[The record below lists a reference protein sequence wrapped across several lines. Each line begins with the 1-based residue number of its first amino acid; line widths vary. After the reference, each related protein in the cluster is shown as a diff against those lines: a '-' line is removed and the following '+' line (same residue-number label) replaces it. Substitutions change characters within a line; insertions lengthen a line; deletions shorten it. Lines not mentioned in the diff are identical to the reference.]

1 MEDLFVGSYYQ
12 GLHEGGL
19 VRSGWPRHLYA
30 GTHSFG
36 FALLDTGTY
45 SYKVIPGKSTFI
57 TLFLALIKKIGH
69 VLDSLDTVDIV
80 VECLKSLLSSAT
92 RSRMGMFPL
101 KQESDEW
108 RR

>member
-1 MEDLFVGSYYQ
+1 M
-12 GLHEGGL
+12 
-19 VRSGWPRHLYA
+19 RSGWPRHLYA

-69 VLDSLDTVDIV
+69 GLDSLDTVDIV
-80 VECLKSLLSSAT
+80 IVGVPEEPPELGHQVADGNVSSEA
-92 RSRMGMFPL
+92 RI
-101 KQESDEW
+101 
-108 RR
+108 